1 MTRRLA
7 RSTHD
12 DTDTVDLPMP
22 GATEHGYWVLCDPPH
37 NNRPYYERNRQPET
51 YQPSPYERKMDEE
64 ERQYRIQRNEQERAQ
79 ERRQQEWE
87 HEREQRQ
94 DPRWER

>member
-1 MTRRLA
+1 MMTRILWIFLCLGLL
-7 RSTHD
+7 STG
-12 DTDTVDLPMP
+12 TGCYV
-22 GATEHGYWVLCDPPH
+22 DPPH

-64 ERQYRIQRNEQERAQ
+64 ERQYRIQRGEQERAQ

-87 HEREQRQ
+87 QERERRQ